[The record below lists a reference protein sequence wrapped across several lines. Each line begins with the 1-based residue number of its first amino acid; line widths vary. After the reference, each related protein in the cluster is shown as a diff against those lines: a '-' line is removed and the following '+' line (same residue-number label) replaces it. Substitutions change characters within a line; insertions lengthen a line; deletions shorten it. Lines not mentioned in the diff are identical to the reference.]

1 MSDKNNIPESL
12 RKYVLD
18 EELVLP
24 PSIVFYKGT
33 DRQLTYWPVDRESLL
48 EVLDEMD
55 ITVRCAG
62 PDVERDYVE
71 GWENEIRKALGV
83 IAGKGYEHD

>member
-18 EELVLP
+18 EELVPP

-33 DRQLTYWPVDRESLL
+33 DRQLTYWPVDREALL
-48 EVLDEMD
+48 ALADEMYAYSFHFSGGLQEC
-55 ITVRCAG
+55 TVQA
-62 PDVERDYVE
+62 
-71 GWENEIRKALGV
+71 WAQAIRKALGV
-83 IAGKGYEHD
+83 DE

>member
-18 EELVLP
+18 EELVPP

-33 DRQLTYWPVDRESLL
+33 DRQLTYWPVDRDALL
-48 EVLDEMD
+48 ETLSCMD
-55 ITVRCAG
+55 AAVRWAG
-62 PDVERDYVE
+62 PDVERDIVE
-71 GWENEIRKALGV
+71 AWSDDIRKALGV
-83 IAGKGYEHD
+83 SE